1 MTCAFIILQVKA
13 LLSASLSTNI
23 VLISE
28 LVLKREFDFFLEF
41 QRTYVIIMSGN
52 EVYSWRVNYPETG
65 KVSAHATV
73 NACVFDMYALVR
85 STLFPRSILLS
96 PSSRLVAIDW
106 QVIFLTHSLAF
117 LPPNI
122 PHPQT
127 CTGGKCRQKCNMQ
140 ISTPFPPCVHVDWE
154 RSRKHE
160 ANNTLHFMIAFLVFV
175 YISPLAIGL
184 PSVDST
190 QLNCN
195 FQLCARR
202 FWLTIRA

>member
-13 LLSASLSTNI
+13 LLSASLSTSI

-28 LVLKREFDFFLEF
+28 LAPKREFDFFLEF

-96 PSSRLVAIDW
+96 PSSRLVAID
-106 QVIFLTHSLAF
+106 
-117 LPPNI
+117 
-122 PHPQT
+122 
-127 CTGGKCRQKCNMQ
+127 
-140 ISTPFPPCVHVDWE
+140 
-154 RSRKHE
+154 
-160 ANNTLHFMIAFLVFV
+160 
-175 YISPLAIGL
+175 
-184 PSVDST
+184 
-190 QLNCN
+190 
-195 FQLCARR
+195 
-202 FWLTIRA
+202 